1 MRAISFCLLQ
11 DIFLVTSIIEERE
24 AGWSDTD
31 AVAVG
36 LQRSGPIISWA
47 GIIMAVAYGGFLF
60 SEIPLLNQLGF
71 FIVLAVL
78 VDSFV
83 VRPLLVPAL
92 MHILGPVNYWP
103 RRVPPASR
111 GPLPLL
117 LPPAD
122 AAGSATDDAS
132 PTAADDKA
140 SEPEAAV

>member
-1 MRAISFCLLQ
+1 M
-11 DIFLVTSIIEERE
+11 
-24 AGWSDTD
+24 AGWGDRD

-36 LQRSGPIISWA
+36 LLRSGPVISWA
-47 GIIMAVAYGGFLF
+47 GLIMAVAYSGFLF

-92 MHILGPVNYWP
+92 MHILGSWNYWP
-103 RRVPPASR
+103 RPVPAPTR

-117 LPPAD
+117 LPASSAAPAEGVKL
-122 AAGSATDDAS
+122 ASAGEGAET
-132 PTAADDKA
+132 
-140 SEPEAAV
+140 EAAV